1 MKSSFGDK
9 LIGIFF
15 IALFFLLFFQFISSK
30 ELVCSKKLGEC
41 YLRKV
46 FYQEQV
52 LDTFD
57 MDLTQGAFC
66 KYKSNVGLKGV
77 SSSTFYLKT
86 ENQKAKIFKTD
97 FCNKKADSFNTYLK
111 NDAEDYKMREFRIF
125 NILMLI
131 LSLVVFVPMGVV
143 MLKGKVEIDKNFDQ
157 L

>member
-15 IALFFLLFFQFISSK
+15 IALFFLLFFEFISSK

-86 ENQKAKIFKTD
+86 ENQKTKIFKTD

-111 NDAEDYKMREFRIF
+111 NDTEDYKMREFRIF
-125 NILMLI
+125 NILLLI

-143 MLKGKVEIDKNFDQ
+143 MLKGKVEIDKTMY
-157 L
+157 